1 MTMPQLLV
9 VDLADMAAIQRRSDM
24 IGGMVVL
31 IVLAL
36 LAVVLAKAFAIA
48 FGVAPVGSALAISF
62 PFSKAAF
69 ALPLLGEI
77 DWA

>member
-1 MTMPQLLV
+1 MPQLLV

-48 FGVAPVGSALAISF
+48 FGRSP
-62 PFSKAAF
+62 
-69 ALPLLGEI
+69 
-77 DWA
+77 